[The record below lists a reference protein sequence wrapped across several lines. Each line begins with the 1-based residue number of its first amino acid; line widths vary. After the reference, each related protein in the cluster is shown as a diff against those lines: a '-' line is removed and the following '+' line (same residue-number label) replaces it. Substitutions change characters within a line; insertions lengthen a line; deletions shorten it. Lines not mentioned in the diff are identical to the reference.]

1 MKGFLIKEFRHI
13 FRDFRLMLI
22 LFGMP
27 VVQVLLFGFA
37 ITNDIKNA
45 PIAILDNSKDYLT
58 QKITT
63 KILSSDYFI
72 LKKNLSSNNEI
83 DDYFKNGY
91 VKEVIIFG
99 NNFAENFLKNKN
111 ANIQIITDASEP
123 NTARLL
129 IVYTNSIIN
138 DFQQKQLSSSLEINN
153 FVSSG
158 KLLKPVILTTEFKM
172 LYNPELKSVFMFVP
186 GIIAILLMLIC
197 AMMTSMSIAK
207 EKELG
212 TMEILL
218 VSPLKPVQIIAGK
231 VLPYVLLSFI
241 NIITILLISYFV
253 FKMPVQGS
261 VFLLLSESILFIIMS
276 LSLGIFISTVSNTQQ
291 TAMFISF
298 IGLLLPTIL
307 LSGFVFPIENMPLI
321 LQYLSNIMPSKWFI
335 IIIKSIMLKGV
346 GINYIWKETLIIIFM
361 TAFFIVLSVKKFK
374 IRLE

>member
-83 DDYFKNGY
+83 DDYFKDGS

-99 NNFAENFLKNKN
+99 NNFAENFMKNKN

>member
-1 MKGFLIKEFRHI
+1 MRGFLIKEFRHI
-13 FRDFRLMLI
+13 FRDFRLILI

-58 QKITT
+58 QKITD

-72 LKKNLSSNNEI
+72 LKKNLNTNKEI
-83 DDYFKNGY
+83 GDYFKDGS
-91 VKEVIIFG
+91 VKEVIIFE
-99 NNFAENFLKNKN
+99 NNFAENLEKNKK

-123 NTARLL
+123 NTAKMLVL
-129 IVYTNSIIN
+129 YTNSIIN
-138 DFQQKQLSSSLEINN
+138 DFQKNQISSSLSVSN
-153 FVSSG
+153 FSSSG
-158 KLLKPVILTTEFKM
+158 KLIKPISINPEYKM

-186 GIIAILLMLIC
+186 GIIAVLLMLIS
-197 AMMTSMSIAK
+197 AMMTSISIAK
-207 EKELG
+207 EKEIG

-218 VSPLKPVQIIAGK
+218 VSPLKPVQIIIGK
-231 VLPYVLLSFI
+231 VLPYVFLSFI
-241 NIITILLISYFV
+241 NIITILLISFFV
-253 FKMPVQGS
+253 FNMPVQGS
-261 VFLLLSESILFIIMS
+261 VLLLLAESILFIIMS

-307 LSGFVFPIENMPLI
+307 LSGFVFPIENMPVI
-321 LQYLSNIMPSKWFI
+321 LQYLSDIMPSKWFI

-346 GINYIWKETLIIIFM
+346 GLNFIWKETLIIIFM
-361 TAFFIVLSVKKFK
+361 TVFFIVLSIKKFK

>member
-58 QKITT
+58 QKITD

-72 LKKNLSSNNEI
+72 LKKNLNTNNEI
-83 DDYFKNGY
+83 GDYFKDGS